1 MKTIS
6 KTAKLAL
13 ACGVAMNLV
22 YGAVRADDG
31 RSDSA
36 TQIHNCKKAGLTYGA
51 LKAAIANAPAATNT
65 TDNGGFGLHMWVT
78 LVNRDGFV
86 CAVAFTGIDRGAE
99 WPASRAISAQKA
111 STANSLSTPAGVNPN
126 FPNGLALSTANLYT
140 SALGGGSLFGVQF
153 SNPVD
158 TQVAYK
164 GPASQWGQA
173 NDPMVGNRA
182 GGHNVFGGGLA
193 LYNAS
198 GILVGALGA
207 SGDTSCKDHNYA
219 WQIRHAL
226 GLDHLKTPVAV
237 AGVAAAFASDTT
249 HPDNIIYDMAHVATD
264 KGTKD
269 NLSSTTGFGH
279 VKCGLGEV
287 RISQTLPAVQ

>member
-1 MKTIS
+1 
-6 KTAKLAL
+6 
-13 ACGVAMNLV
+13 
-22 YGAVRADDG
+22 
-31 RSDSA
+31 
-36 TQIHNCKKAGLTYGA
+36 
-51 LKAAIANAPAATNT
+51 
-65 TDNGGFGLHMWVT
+65 
-78 LVNRDGFV
+78 
-86 CAVAFTGIDRGAE
+86 
-99 WPASRAISAQKA
+99 
-111 STANSLSTPAGVNPN
+111 
-126 FPNGLALSTANLYT
+126 LSTANLYS

-164 GPASQWGQA
+164 GPASKWGQA

-193 LYNAS
+193 LYNAN

-219 WQIRHAL
+219 WQVRHAL
-226 GLDHLKTPVAV
+226 HLDHLKTPLAV
-237 AGVAAAFASDTT
+237 TGVAAAFASDTT
-249 HPDNIIYDMAHVATD
+249 HPDNIIYDMASVATD

-279 VKCGLGEV
+279 VKCGLGEDT
-287 RISQTLPAVQ
+287 ISQSLPAVR

>member
-6 KTAKLAL
+6 KAVKLAL
-13 ACGVAMNLV
+13 AGGVALNLV
-22 YGAVRADDG
+22 YGAVLADDG
-31 RSDSA
+31 GSA
-36 TQIHNCKKAGLTYGA
+36 SQIKNCKDAGLTYEA
-51 LKAAIANAPAATNT
+51 LKGAIANAPEATST
-65 TDNGGFGLHMWVT
+65 LDNGGFGLHMWVT

-86 CAVAFTGIDRGAE
+86 CAVAFTGINRGAE
-99 WPASRAISAQKA
+99 WPASRVISAQKA
-111 STANSLSTPAGVNPN
+111 STANSLSTPAGVNLN

-164 GPASQWGQA
+164 GPAVLWGQA

-193 LYNAS
+193 LYNKN
-198 GILVGALGA
+198 GKLVGALGA

-226 GLDHLKTPVAV
+226 NLDYLKTPVV
-237 AGVAAAFASDTT
+237 VTGVAAAFDGDTA
-249 HPDNIIYDMAHVATD
+249 HPDNIIYDMAYDATD
-264 KGTKD
+264 KGAKND
-269 NLSSTTGFGH
+269 LSSTTGFGH
-279 VKCGLGEV
+279 VMCGFKEDS
-287 RISQTLPAVQ
+287 ISPYLPAVQ

>member
-1 MKTIS
+1 M
-6 KTAKLAL
+6 
-13 ACGVAMNLV
+13 G
-22 YGAVRADDG
+22 GAA
-31 RSDSA
+31 S
-36 TQIHNCKKAGLTYGA
+36 QIQNCKAVGLTYVA
-51 LKAAIANAPAATNT
+51 LKHAIETAPAATNT
-65 TDNGGFGLHMWVT
+65 SENGGFGLHMWVT

-86 CAVAFTGIDRGAE
+86 CAVAFTGSNRGAE
-99 WPASRAISAQKA
+99 WPASRVISAQKA

-126 FPNGLALSTANLYT
+126 FRNGLALSTANLYT

-164 GPASQWGQA
+164 GPASRWGQA

-193 LYNAS
+193 LYNAR
-198 GILVGALGA
+198 GKLVGALGA

-219 WQIRHAL
+219 WRIRYAL

-237 AGVAAAFASDTT
+237 DGVAAVFAKDAT
-249 HPDNIIYDMAHVATD
+249 HPDNIIYDMTLDATD
-264 KGTKD
+264 TGAKND
-269 NLSSTTGFGH
+269 LSSKTGFGH
-279 VKCGLGEV
+279 VRCGLGEDT
-287 RISQTLPAVQ
+287 ISPTLPAVR

>member
-1 MKTIS
+1 M
-6 KTAKLAL
+6 
-13 ACGVAMNLV
+13 
-22 YGAVRADDG
+22 
-31 RSDSA
+31 
-36 TQIHNCKKAGLTYGA
+36 AGLTYGA

-65 TDNGGFGLHMWVT
+65 SDNGGFGLHMWVT

-86 CAVAFTGIDRGAE
+86 CAVAFTGMDRGAE

-126 FPNGLALSTANLYT
+126 FPNGLALSTANLYS

-164 GPASQWGQA
+164 GPASKWGQS

-193 LYNAS
+193 LYNAN

-219 WQIRHAL
+219 WQVRHAL

-237 AGVAAAFASDTT
+237 TGVAAAFAGDTS
-249 HPDNIIYDMAHVATD
+249 HPDNIIYDMAPDATD
-264 KGTKD
+264 KGAKND
-269 NLSSTTGFGH
+269 LSSTTGFGH
-279 VKCGLGEV
+279 VKCGLGEDA
-287 RISQTLPAVQ
+287 ISLSLPAVQ